1 MQPSSHTLD
10 RLGVEFDD
18 PHLVANAGL
27 LLPATLAQH
36 LGLREVVEQHLDLGD
51 APGRANVGHKAMSVI
66 HSMLAGGDSIDD
78 TNVLRAGATQGV
90 LGHAVL
96 APSTLGTFLRSFT
109 VGHVRQ
115 LDAVGR
121 EMLRRAW
128 EGGRGPGDK
137 ATTIDMDSTICQV
150 FGLLKQGVGF
160 GYTKVRGYHPLLA
173 TRADTGEV
181 LHSRLRGGAAFTAR
195 GAAGFLAE
203 TFSRVRA
210 AGATGLLTLR
220 ADSGFYSKAVLTT
233 CRRARVRFSVTAR
246 LDKAVQ
252 RAIAAIPEEAWV
264 PIPYW
269 SSGGTFGEDEQGQ
282 PISGADVAEIPYT
295 AFGKQGMR
303 VRLIVRR
310 VRPTPGSQ
318 LALFTEFRYHALV
331 TDREGTTLELEADHR
346 RHAEVEA
353 VIRDLKEGAGLAHLP
368 SGQFAANA
376 AWLAFS
382 TMAHNLAR
390 WVVDIGLPEQLPART
405 TTGRLRLCLFSVPG
419 RRTRS
424 ARRVTVHLP
433 QRWPWQQ
440 LFLNALSQIRAAT

>member
-18 PHLVANAGL
+18 AHLVANAGL

-51 APGRANVGHKAMSVI
+51 APGRANVGDKAMSLI

-109 VGHVRQ
+109 GGHVRQ

-128 EGGRGPGDK
+128 EGDRGPGDRPL
-137 ATTIDMDSTICQV
+137 TIDMDSTICQV
-150 FGLLKQGVGF
+150 FGVLKQGVGF

-181 LHSRLRGGAAFTAR
+181 LHSRLRGGSAYTAR

-203 TFSRVRA
+203 TFSRVRH
-210 AGATGLLTLR
+210 AGATGQLTLR
-220 ADSGFYSKAVLTT
+220 ADSGFYSKAVLAA
-233 CRRARVRFSVTAR
+233 CRRAGVRFSVTAR

-269 SSGGTFGEDEQGQ
+269 SSSGTFGEDEQGQ
-282 PISGADVAEIPYT
+282 PVSGADVAEIPYT

-310 VRPTPGSQ
+310 VRPPPGSQ

-331 TDREGTTLELEADHR
+331 TDRE
-346 RHAEVEA
+346 
-353 VIRDLKEGAGLAHLP
+353 
-368 SGQFAANA
+368 
-376 AWLAFS
+376 
-382 TMAHNLAR
+382 AR
-390 WVVDIGLPEQLPART
+390 PWSWRRT
-405 TTGRLRLCLFSVPG
+405 TAVMPRWRLSSATSRKGPGWLICLRDDSPPTPPG
-419 RRTRS
+419 WHFQPWPTTWPAGWWTS
-424 ARRVTVHLP
+424 ACPSSCPPAPPPVDCASACSPSLGDAP
-433 QRWPWQQ
+433 APPG
-440 LFLNALSQIRAAT
+440 A

>member
-1 MQPSSHTLD
+1 LD
-10 RLGVEFDD
+10 RLGVAFDD
-18 PHLVANAGL
+18 SHLVANAGL
-27 LLPATLAQH
+27 LLPATVAQH
-36 LGLREVVEQHLDLGD
+36 LGLREMVEEHLDLGD
-51 APGRANVGHKAMSVI
+51 SPGRANVGHKAMSLI

-128 EGGRGPGDK
+128 EGDRGPG
-137 ATTIDMDSTICQV
+137 ARALTIDMDSTICQV

-160 GYTKVRGYHPLLA
+160 GYAKVRGYHPLLA

-181 LHSRLRGGAAFTAR
+181 LHSRLRGGSAFTAR

-203 TFSRVRA
+203 TFSRVRH
-210 AGATGLLTLR
+210 AGASGLLTLR
-220 ADSGFYSKAVLTT
+220 ADSGFYSRAVLTS
-233 CRRARVRFSVTAR
+233 CRRAGVRFSVTAR
-246 LDKAVQ
+246 LDQAVQ
-252 RAIAAIPEEAWV
+252 RAIAAIPEEAWA

-269 SSGGTFGEDEQGQ
+269 SSSGTFGEDELGQ
-282 PISGADVAEIPYT
+282 PISGADVAEVPYT
-295 AFGKQGMR
+295 AFGKNGIC

-318 LALFTEFRYHALV
+318 LAIFTEYRYHALV
-331 TDREGTTLELEADHR
+331 TDREGATLELEADHR

-368 SGQFAANA
+368 SGRFAANA

-382 TMAHNLAR
+382 TLSHNLAR
-390 WVVDIGLPEQLPART
+390 WVVSIGLPGQLPART
-405 TTGRLRLCLFSVPG
+405 TTDRLRLCLFSAPG

-424 ARRVTVHLP
+424 ARHQTLHLP

-440 LFLNALSQIRAAT
+440 LFLSALGQIRSAT